1 MPRSTYVVRTTT
13 SIEIKVVHGNGV
25 LLPPL
30 ELFFGTVLCG
40 GIRAKHI
47 IKWNCRIAVE
57 VLRCRL
63 RDFAHGQLHLKAVR
77 ANGELLVALVRVGP
91 ASDLPARPAD
101 APAWHGDAPARRAHC
116 TQPRWQ
122 RTCMH
127 VATFSRVVTRV
138 HAYNSRRH
146 TGQVRDSEPC

>member
-57 VLRCRL
+57 VS
-63 RDFAHGQLHLKAVR
+63 G
-77 ANGELLVALVRVGP
+77 
-91 ASDLPARPAD
+91 SDL
-101 APAWHGDAPARRAHC
+101 
-116 TQPRWQ
+116 
-122 RTCMH
+122 
-127 VATFSRVVTRV
+127 SR
-138 HAYNSRRH
+138 S
-146 TGQVRDSEPC
+146 

>member
-1 MPRSTYVVRTTT
+1 MARSTYVVRT

-57 VLRCRL
+57 VS
-63 RDFAHGQLHLKAVR
+63 G
-77 ANGELLVALVRVGP
+77 
-91 ASDLPARPAD
+91 SDL
-101 APAWHGDAPARRAHC
+101 
-116 TQPRWQ
+116 
-122 RTCMH
+122 
-127 VATFSRVVTRV
+127 SR
-138 HAYNSRRH
+138 S
-146 TGQVRDSEPC
+146 